1 MVLSR
6 IIRKST
12 LTTPYVA
19 SAYSL
24 VAYIFLCYFF
34 HRSETVDIF
43 VVYAIVF
50 ALYLYLY
57 KIIGLKQGI
66 VLGALF
72 RFSLLLQIPNLS
84 DDYFRFL
91 WDGHLWLQ
99 GVNPFEFTPRQLYE
113 SGQFSKIF
121 AGNLEKMQEL
131 YQGLNSKNYHAIY
144 PPLNQWI
151 FATGAFAFK
160 NSILGSVI
168 IIRLFLIAFE
178 FMGLYFAVKLL
189 NRFEI
194 EGKRILLY
202 WLNPLVILEISGNLH
217 FEGAMVACLFAS
229 VYFLHSNRFFIACL
243 FFALATSAKLLP
255 IMFLQFFIRKMGLRK
270 SFQFGL
276 ITAILFSV
284 FMLPFL
290 KLKLVLNLF
299 SSIQLYFRAFEFNA
313 SIHYVIKTICKALTD
328 YNLIRIVGPV
338 YAVITLATILI
349 FAKLEKSKDYRAL
362 LTNFGWTLC
371 VYFILSAIV
380 HPWYII
386 TILALFMFSRFRFAV
401 VWSGL
406 IFLTYFTY
414 RSKAYEESMLLIA
427 LEYVLVLAYMIYEL
441 VKGKQPVE
449 QH

>member
-1 MVLSR
+1 MRYTQML
-6 IIRKST
+6 
-12 LTTPYVA
+12 YVA

-24 VAYIFLCYFF
+24 ACYVFLCYFF
-34 HRSETVDIF
+34 HRSETIDLF
-43 VVYAIVF
+43 VVYAIAF
-50 ALYLYLY
+50 ALYLHLY
-57 KIIGLKQGI
+57 KTLSLKQGI
-66 VLGALF
+66 ALGALF

-99 GVNPFEFTPRQLYE
+99 GINPFEFTPRQLFE
-113 SGQFSKIF
+113 SGQFSKTF

-151 FATGAFAFK
+151 FAAGAFTFK

-178 FMGLYFAVKLL
+178 FMGLYFAIKLL

-194 EGKRILLY
+194 EGKRALLY
-202 WLNPLVILEISGNLH
+202 WINPLVILEISGNLH
-217 FEGAMVACLFAS
+217 FEGAMIACLFAS

-243 FFALATSAKLLP
+243 FFALAISAKLLP

-276 ITAILFSV
+276 ITAILFSI

-290 KLKLVLNLF
+290 KLKFVLNFF

-313 SIHYVIKTICKALTD
+313 SIHYIVKTICKALTD
-328 YNLIRIVGPV
+328 YNLIRIVGPI
-338 YAVITLATILI
+338 YAIITLAILLI
-349 FAKLEKSKDYRAL
+349 FAKLEKSKDYCAL
-362 LTNFGWTLC
+362 LTNFGWVLC
-371 VYFILSAIV
+371 VYFILSAVV
-380 HPWYII
+380 HPWYIV
-386 TILALFMFSRFRFAV
+386 TILALFMFSRFRFVV

-427 LEYVLVLAYMIYEL
+427 LEYVLVLSYMIYEL